1 MQKLEESKSHGEINP
16 FLLLQEGQFAE
27 SEAGLSL
34 INSLP
39 ELMDIATYLRNNF
52 SIDYRNIY
60 ETSKKLRTL
69 ASPSRNW
76 PPKSWT
82 TATEILATR
91 SRRILKKPTASRIFW
106 SRSGK
111 M

>member
-1 MQKLEESKSHGEINP
+1 VFTNYIFKVMQKLEESKSHGEINP

-69 ASPSRNW
+69 GEPIKKLASQVLDDSNGNI
-76 PPKSWT
+76 SN
-82 TATEILATR
+82 EE
-91 SRRILKKPTASRIFW
+91 SEDS
-106 SRSGK
+106 
-111 M
+111 